1 MSLGIFSLI
10 LIAVLVMLC
19 IDGKTRGRI
28 VVAAVCA
35 LMLGLVIAG
44 SNGVLVQPSR
54 ALVDGVRTG
63 LTAIG
68 HSLGGTK

>member
-1 MSLGIFSLI
+1 MSLGILSL
-10 LIAVLVMLC
+10 LLLGVLVMLC

-28 VVAAVCA
+28 VVASLCA

-44 SNGVLVQPSR
+44 SNGVLVDPSH
-54 ALVDGVRTG
+54 ALVDGVRAG

-68 HSLGGTK
+68 HSLGGSK

>member
-10 LIAVLVMLC
+10 LLAVLVMLC

-28 VVAAVCA
+28 VVAALCG
-35 LMLGLVIAG
+35 LMLGLVVAG
-44 SNGVLVQPSR
+44 SNGVLVEPSH
-54 ALVDGVRTG
+54 ALVDGVRAG

-68 HSLGGTK
+68 HSLGGGK

>member
-10 LIAVLVMLC
+10 LIAVLVMLF

-28 VVAAVCA
+28 VVAALCA

-44 SNGVLVQPSR
+44 SNGVLVQPAR
-54 ALVDGVRTG
+54 ALVDGVRSG
-63 LTAIG
+63 LTAVG
-68 HSLGGTK
+68 HSLGGSK